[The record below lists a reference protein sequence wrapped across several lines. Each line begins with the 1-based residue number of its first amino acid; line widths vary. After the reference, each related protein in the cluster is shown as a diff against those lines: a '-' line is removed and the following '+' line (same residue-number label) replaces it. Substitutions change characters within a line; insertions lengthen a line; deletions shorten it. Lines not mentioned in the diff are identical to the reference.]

1 MRLWRIV
8 AANATAELEAAL
20 SRITQLGRSHAAA
33 LDSSV
38 RYMAA
43 NAWVGGGAPAFA
55 QALAARRTAL
65 QSAFQDV
72 AEEMARRIRQLGGQA
87 QVPSFS
93 TSVGT
98 AVARPSSFSGM
109 DVAAMGRLVA
119 DLQRA
124 GPELIGAGQRLSAEL
139 SALCVASPSVRQVGD
154 AGVWAEEQV
163 RDLRQRLAVIQQT
176 HDIGTASQATA
187 AFGLFGGHA
196 PDANGVNK
204 LTAAAARGD
213 AMALKALV
221 DLQKTGKDKTLAGRL
236 SVWWRQLGPLAQGQ
250 LMNVSPG
257 LVGSLNGLPAVD
269 RDKANRAYLAAQKS
283 AIPPELQRLRASSAA
298 LRAEMKKLSDQMAG
312 IRDPYQKYGLSQ
324 RLEQLRESSTRLE
337 ESIEEQELKMRQ
349 LAAVE
354 KGMAL
359 GGQNGRPPA
368 FLLQLELGGPG
379 KTAISFGDPDEADN
393 LVAYVPGTG
402 TTLEGFAGDANRA
415 AVMWDQARR
424 FQENKKIASIAWLG
438 YEAPQ
443 WGSTFSLT
451 RTVVNDNAAKEGA
464 PALASFAD
472 GLRAAHGAASD
483 ARLTVLGHSYGST
496 VTGLAAKQRPGAFA
510 DQVIFVGSPGV
521 GAARARDLGVG
532 SVWVGEAPNDPVGDI
547 GSMPLQLTGTLND
560 DALHLP
566 AMSGPLGVD
575 PSSAE
580 FGARQFYVEDSGDAA
595 YTFKGHSKYWSANS
609 ISLKNIG
616 YLINGKYDSLQAPP
630 ATQRQSPPSPAM
642 PPAPPVN
649 ALTTGRPLPQPSPT
663 PAGD

>member
-1 MRLWRIV
+1 M

-20 SRITQLGRSHAAA
+20 SRVTQLGRSHAAA

-38 RYMAA
+38 RYMVA

-65 QSAFQDV
+65 QSAFQNA

-87 QVPSFS
+87 QAPSFS

-98 AVARPSSFSGM
+98 AAARPSSFSGM

-213 AMALKALV
+213 VAALKALA
-221 DLQKTGKDKTLAGRL
+221 DLQKAGKDKTLAGRL

-250 LMNVSPG
+250 LMNASPG

-283 AIPPELQRLRASSAA
+283 AIPSELQRLRASSAA
-298 LRAEMKKLSDQMAG
+298 LGAEMKKLSDQMAG

-324 RLEQLRESSTRLE
+324 RLDQLRESSTRLK

-354 KGMAL
+354 KAL
-359 GGQNGRPPA
+359 AKGGQNGRPPVL
-368 FLLQLELGGPG
+368 LLQLELGGLG
-379 KTAISFGDPDEADN
+379 KGIISFGNPDEADK
-393 LVAYVPGTG
+393 VAVYVPGTG
-402 TTLEGFAGDANRA
+402 TTLEGFGGEDSERAGLT
-415 AVMWDQARR
+415 WDQASGSG
-424 FQENKKIASIAWLG
+424 QGKKVASIAWLG
-438 YEAPQ
+438 YDAPQ
-443 WGSTFSLT
+443 WNTFVS
-451 RTVVNDNAAKEGA
+451 VNGTPALPPAAAKGA
-464 PALASFAD
+464 PLLAGFMD
-472 GLRAAHGAASD
+472 GLHAAHKPTTD
-483 ARLTVLGHSYGST
+483 VQLTVLGHSYGST
-496 VTGLAAKQRPGAFA
+496 TVGEAAQLRRGDFA
-510 DQVIFVGSPGV
+510 DQLIFVGSPGV
-521 GAARARDLGVG
+521 RALNATQLAVK
-532 SVWVGEAPNDPVGDI
+532 SVWVGEAPDDLVADLGVASDVVEW
-547 GSMPLQLTGTLND
+547 GTTRLGRKVENF
-560 DALHLP
+560 
-566 AMSGPLGVD
+566 PLGPD
-575 PSSAE
+575 PSSLE
-580 FGARQFYVEDSGDAA
+580 FGAKRFYVE
-595 YTFKGHSKYWSANS
+595 GHSDSYEMAAHSRYWARRSA
-609 ISLKNIG
+609 SLTNIG
-616 YLINGKYDSLQAPP
+616 YLINGQYGRLVPFPLPS
-630 ATQRQSPPSPAM
+630 QRPLMVPPSPT
-642 PPAPPVN
+642 APPVP
-649 ALTTGRPLPQPSPT
+649 APMPRAMPVETPSPRPQPSPA
-663 PAGD
+663 PAGE